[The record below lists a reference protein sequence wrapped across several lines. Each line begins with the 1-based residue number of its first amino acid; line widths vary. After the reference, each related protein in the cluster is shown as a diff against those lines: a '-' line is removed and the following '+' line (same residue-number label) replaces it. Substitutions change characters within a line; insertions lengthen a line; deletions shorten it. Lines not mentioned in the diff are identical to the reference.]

1 VENFALLPISKSY
14 QAIIGKDCLRAM
26 GIKIDFGPN
35 ADNVV
40 TIQTPPRVDTGC
52 DIASMLPEWENDV
65 DIVGSV
71 FQLGAI
77 QVESPELG
85 HEFQVL
91 SHKKFMKL
99 RKRASREEAKIIA
112 NNAKNKQKNN
122 HAITTSRP
130 LSVVKIS

>member
-1 VENFALLPISKSY
+1 
-14 QAIIGKDCLRAM
+14 M

-112 NNAKNKQKNN
+112 KNAKNKQKNKKGE
-122 HAITTSRP
+122 A
-130 LSVVKIS
+130 KISKLVLSKDTPFFFKQTDSWFQSF